1 MRFLWALFVGFM
13 GIGGLAAIIYLVT
26 RFHRFSFIRKIPN
39 RFVSWLA
46 ACVPVLLMASV
57 VFYEKFTMIVI
68 MLHCALCFILC
79 DLGSAIYRRK
89 TGKAKGEK
97 YWAGLVALIV
107 TAIILTAAWFCAYHV
122 FRVHYEFNTV
132 KNAGDIRVVLIADSH
147 LGVTLDGERFAG
159 QMERID
165 AEGADAL
172 IICGD
177 FVDDDSSRTDLE
189 IACKALGRMKTP
201 VYYIY
206 GNHDRGYSNYRD
218 FDGVYLARCLQEN
231 GVTILRDESVL
242 VDDRFYIV
250 GREDRMHTDRA
261 SLTELL
267 TPLDHSKYIVVAD
280 HQPGEF
286 DEEASLGAD
295 LVLSGHTH
303 GGHVWPSGYF
313 GYWFGVNDGIWGL
326 YDHGDTHCIVTSGIS
341 GWAIPFK
348 TGTFSEYV
356 IIDIHGT

>member
-1 MRFLWALFVGFM
+1 MRFLWILFIGFM

-26 RFHRFSFIRKIPN
+26 RFHKFSFIKKIKN
-39 RFVSWLA
+39 RFLSWLL

-79 DLGSAIYRRK
+79 DIGSAIYRRK
-89 TGKAKGEK
+89 TGKEKGSK
-97 YWAGLVALIV
+97 YIAGIVALIA
-107 TAIILTAAWFCAYHV
+107 TAVVLTGAWFCAYHI
-122 FRVHYEFNTV
+122 FRTHYEFNTV
-132 KNAGDIRVVLIADSH
+132 KNVGNIRVAMFADSH
-147 LGVTLDGERFAG
+147 LGVTLNGRRFAE

-165 AEGADAL
+165 AEGADVL
-172 IICGD
+172 IIAGD
-177 FVDDDSSRTDLE
+177 FVDDDAKREDLE
-189 IACKALGRMKTP
+189 TACEALGRMKTP
-201 VYYIY
+201 VYYVY
-206 GNHDRGYSNYRD
+206 GNHDRGYYQYRD
-218 FDGVYLARCLQEN
+218 FDGAYLAKCLKDN
-231 GVTILRDESVL
+231 GVTILQDDVVL

-250 GREDRMHTDRA
+250 GREDRSWERA
-261 SLTELL
+261 ELTQLL
-267 TPLDHSKYIVVAD
+267 EGLDHSKYIITAD

-286 DEEASLGAD
+286 AKEEELGAD

-348 TGTFSEYV
+348 TGTYSEYV
-356 IIDIHGT
+356 IIDIHGTA